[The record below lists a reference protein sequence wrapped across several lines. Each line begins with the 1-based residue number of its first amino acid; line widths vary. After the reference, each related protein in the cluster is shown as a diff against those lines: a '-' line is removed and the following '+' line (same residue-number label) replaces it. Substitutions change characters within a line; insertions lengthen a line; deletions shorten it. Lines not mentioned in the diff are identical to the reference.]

1 MCLGKNIRY
10 LRKKRGLSQEQLADK
25 LGYKSFTTIQKWESG
40 VAEPS
45 VMVVKKLADMFNVNM
60 VNMTT
65 VDIEAQENGNQ
76 LGEKK
81 SSGYYVDGETAEV
94 AQKIMDNPELK
105 LLFEDAANTRPE
117 DLETVH
123 QMLLALK
130 RKEQGG

>member
-76 LGEKK
+76 LGKKK

-105 LLFEDAANTRPE
+105 LLFEDAANTWPE